1 MPVLEGTYMK
11 PLSLRNYWGLIF
23 AIFIL
28 LFAAVLSMLVS
39 EVSTSRLKEER
50 GNALSST
57 AFQMKDRLDQYMWGR
72 YSEVKTFAEIEELEL
87 TTVTEERRAKIELLQ
102 EQVPAF
108 SWIGIT
114 DSSGTVI
121 ASTDELLE
129 GLDLSE
135 RPVYTE
141 ARKSDFIG
149 DVHEALLLAELLP
162 NPGGRD
168 LEFVD
173 ISVPIIYPN
182 GSFGGVVAAHLS
194 WAWAEEVM
202 DYVLRPLN
210 GRERELEVFV
220 LSPRDHR
227 VILGPEEYL
236 GKKLSIESYS
246 LAQGSSAGWALEEW
260 PDGESYLTGFTGSD
274 TNWDYPALEWT
285 VLVRQP
291 EAVAFVAARD
301 LGRLIMLSGLASA
314 LLFAI
319 CGWLVAGRISR
330 PLNDISLKAKAFR
343 KGQALNLPKN
353 TGVRE
358 IEDLSSSLESL
369 VATLGMTESNLVR
382 MQDLAKRDPLTGLP
396 NRIALE
402 DAADRMMKKAQEEQ
416 EKLAF
421 FYLDLDGFKKTND
434 TLGHLA
440 GDHVLQK
447 VAARIVAELPKGA
460 FISRIGGDEFVLLF
474 PCSRLGDTA
483 THQLASRLIEQL
495 NLPITVEAGRVQLGC
510 SIGISIYPDDAEN
523 LYTLLS
529 YADAGLYVSK
539 ENGKNRMTFY
549 RDVASV

>member
-1 MPVLEGTYMK
+1 MK
-11 PLSLRNYWGLIF
+11 SLSLRNYWGLIF
-23 AIFIL
+23 AVFIL

-50 GNALSST
+50 GTALSNT

-72 YSEVKTFAEIEELEL
+72 YSEIKTFGEIEELEL
-87 TTVTEERRAKIELLQ
+87 NTTVEEKRETIELLQ
-102 EQVPAF
+102 QQVPAF

-114 DSSGTVI
+114 DSAGSVI
-121 ASTDELLE
+121 ASTDEMLE

-162 NPGGRD
+162 NPSGRN

-173 ISVPIIYPN
+173 ISVPIVYPN

-194 WAWAEEVM
+194 WVWAEEVM
-202 DYVLRPLN
+202 DFVLRPLN
-210 GRERELEVFV
+210 GSENELEVFV

-236 GKKLSIESYS
+236 GNKLSIEPYS
-246 LAQGSSAGWALEEW
+246 LARGSSAGWALEEW
-260 PDGESYLTGFTGSD
+260 PDGKTYLTGYTGSE

-291 EAVAFVAARD
+291 EAVAFAAARD
-301 LGRLIMLSGLASA
+301 LGRLIMISGLASA

-330 PLNDISLKAKAFR
+330 PLNEISLKAKAFR
-343 KGQALNLPKN
+343 KGQELNLPKN

-358 IEDLSSSLESL
+358 IEDLSNSLESL
-369 VATLGMTESNLVR
+369 ITTLGMTESDLVR
-382 MQDLAKRDPLTGLP
+382 MQDLAQRDPLTGLP

-402 DAADRMMKKAQEEQ
+402 EAADRMMKNTQEKQ

-421 FYLDLDGFKKTND
+421 FYLDLDGFKKAND

-440 GDHVLQK
+440 GDRALQK
-447 VAARIVAELPKGA
+447 VADRLVAELPHDA

-474 PCSRLGDTA
+474 PCSSLGDVSTR
-483 THQLASRLIEQL
+483 QLANRLIEQL
-495 NLPITVEAGRVQLGC
+495 SLPIKVDAGRVQLGC
-510 SIGISIYPDDAEN
+510 SIGISVYPDDAEN

-529 YADAGLYVSK
+529 YADAALYVSK
-539 ENGKNRMTFY
+539 ENGKNRVTFY
-549 RDVASV
+549 RDVASG

>member
-1 MPVLEGTYMK
+1 MK

-23 AIFIL
+23 AVFIL
-28 LFAAVLSMLVS
+28 LFAAVLSLLVS

-72 YSEVKTFAEIEELEL
+72 YSEIKTFGEIEELEL
-87 TTVTEERRAKIELLQ
+87 TAVPEERRAKIELLQ
-102 EQVPAF
+102 KQVPAF

-114 DSSGTVI
+114 DSAGTLI
-121 ASTDELLE
+121 ASTNEMLE
-129 GLDLSE
+129 GMDLSE

-162 NPGGRD
+162 NPGGRN
-168 LEFVD
+168 LEFID

-194 WAWAEEVM
+194 WVWAEEVM
-202 DYVLRPLN
+202 EFVLRPLN
-210 GRERELEVFV
+210 GSENELEVFV

-236 GKKLSIESYS
+236 GNKLSNDSFS
-246 LAQGSSAGWALEEW
+246 LAQGTTAGWVLEEW
-260 PDGESYLTGFTGSD
+260 PDGESYLTGYTGSD

-291 EAVAFVAARD
+291 EDTAFATARD
-301 LGRLIMLSGLASA
+301 LSRLIMLSGLASA

-343 KGQALNLPKN
+343 KGQELNLPKN

-358 IEDLSSSLESL
+358 IEDLSNSLESL
-369 VATLGMTESNLVR
+369 VATLGMTESDLVR
-382 MQDLAKRDPLTGLP
+382 MQDLAQRDPLTGLP

-402 DAADRMMKKAQEEQ
+402 EAADRMMKKTQIEK

-421 FYLDLDGFKKTND
+421 FYLDLDGFKKAND

-447 VAARIVAELPKGA
+447 VADRLIAELPKGA
-460 FISRIGGDEFVLLF
+460 FISRIGGDEFVLLS
-474 PCSRLGDTA
+474 PCSSFGETQTRK
-483 THQLASRLIEQL
+483 LADRLIEKL
-495 NLPITVEAGRVQLGC
+495 SMPITVEAGHVKLGC

-529 YADAGLYVSK
+529 YADAALYVSK

-549 RDVASV
+549 GDIASG

>member
-1 MPVLEGTYMK
+1 MK
-11 PLSLRNYWGLIF
+11 SLSLRNYWGLIF
-23 AIFIL
+23 AVFIL
-28 LFAAVLSMLVS
+28 LFAAVLSVLVS

-50 GNALSST
+50 GTALSNT
-57 AFQMKDRLDQYMWGR
+57 AFQMKDRLDQYMWSR
-72 YSEVKTFAEIEELEL
+72 YSEIKTFGEIEELGL
-87 TTVTEERRAKIELLQ
+87 ATTAEEKRATIELLQ
-102 EQVPAF
+102 QQVPAF

-114 DSSGTVI
+114 DSAGSVI
-121 ASTDELLE
+121 ASTDALLE
-129 GLDLSE
+129 GLDLSQ

-173 ISVPIIYPN
+173 ISVPIVYPD

-194 WAWAEEVM
+194 WVWAEEVM
-202 DYVLRPLN
+202 NFVLHPLN
-210 GRERELEVFV
+210 GSENELEVFV
-220 LSPRDHR
+220 LSSRDHR

-236 GKKLSIESYS
+236 GNKLSIESYS
-246 LAQGSSAGWALEEW
+246 LSRESSAGWVLEEW
-260 PDGESYLTGFTGSD
+260 PDGKMYLTGYTGSE
-274 TNWDYPALEWT
+274 TNWDYPGLEWT
-285 VLVRQP
+285 ILVRQP
-291 EAVAFVAARD
+291 EAVAFAAARD
-301 LGRLIMLSGLASA
+301 LGRLIILSGLASA

-343 KGQALNLPKN
+343 KGQQLSLPKN

-358 IEDLSSSLESL
+358 IEDLSNSLETL
-369 VATLGMTESNLVR
+369 VATLVMTESDLVR
-382 MQDLAKRDPLTGLP
+382 MQDLAQRDPLTGLP

-402 DAADRMMKKAQEEQ
+402 DAADRMMKKTQEKQ

-421 FYLDLDGFKKTND
+421 FYLDLDGFKKAND

-447 VAARIVAELPKGA
+447 VADRLMSELPHGA

-474 PCSRLGDTA
+474 PCSTLEDTS
-483 THQLASRLIEQL
+483 TRQLASRLIEQL
-495 NLPITVEAGRVQLGC
+495 SLPIKVDAGRVQLGC
-510 SIGISIYPDDAEN
+510 SIGISVYPDDAEN

-529 YADAGLYVSK
+529 YADAALYVSK
-539 ENGKNRMTFY
+539 ENGKNQMTFY
-549 RDVASV
+549 GDVASG